1 MRKPLT
7 IAAVLSALAILVSA
21 AAAGPVP
28 TFTSA
33 PTGFTCSFTT
43 VSTTNDAI
51 ECSWD
56 VLTGATKYSVDVVA
70 NYDLGVVGGSM
81 SADFDFG
88 TSLTTIIIPLSSF
101 PTDINT
107 DGATDTLTS
116 LILRVKGLAPPGK
129 KDSNQ
134 NNPFSSPTITC
145 TIGTATCS

>member
-1 MRKPLT
+1 MRKPFMV
-7 IAAVLSALAILVSA
+7 AGVLSALTLWVGA

-33 PTGFTCSFTT
+33 PTGFTCAFTT

-70 NYDLGVVGGSM
+70 NYDLGMVGGSL

-88 TSLTTIIIPLSSF
+88 TSLTTIIILLSSF
-101 PTDINT
+101 PADINT
-107 DGATDTLTS
+107 DGEADTLTS
-116 LILRVKGLAPPGK
+116 LVLRVKGLAPPGK

-145 TIGTATCS
+145 TIGATCS